1 MQIGCR
7 WGEII
12 RSEMKMR
19 KLITASCCAFIACA
33 PWTAVLAGPVPCEQM
48 LNDVKS
54 ALASAKLND
63 ADKVKVADL
72 QKRGIER
79 CKADAD
85 ARADELFKQAL
96 ALMGK

>member
-1 MQIGCR
+1 
-7 WGEII
+7 
-12 RSEMKMR
+12 MKMR

-63 ADKVKVADL
+63 ADKAKVADL
-72 QKRGIER
+72 QKKGIER
-79 CKADAD
+79 CKADDD